1 MEDVGRELCLTSLDQ
16 FGLYIETES
25 GERRCIMSEEY
36 ILDVLRLTLPD
47 AKQQQQ
53 QHQQQQASQK
63 RVVLCK
69 QRAHFFIAHKERSQ
83 RVLLFFSSSPEP
95 DILHAEAL
103 AACSPWTGHH

>member
-1 MEDVGRELCLTSLDQ
+1 MDIFQPPFLQTATLESTTKAQDLMEDVGRELCLTSLDQ

-47 AKQQQQ
+47 AMQQQQ
-53 QHQQQQASQK
+53 QHQQQASQK

-69 QRAHFFIAHKERSQ
+69 QRAHFFIAHDVK
-83 RVLLFFSSSPEP
+83 V
-95 DILHAEAL
+95 
-103 AACSPWTGHH
+103 

>member
-16 FGLYIETES
+16 FGLCIETES

-53 QHQQQQASQK
+53 QHQQQASQK

-69 QRAHFFIAHKERSQ
+69 QRAHFFIAHHEK
-83 RVLLFFSSSPEP
+83 V
-95 DILHAEAL
+95 
-103 AACSPWTGHH
+103 